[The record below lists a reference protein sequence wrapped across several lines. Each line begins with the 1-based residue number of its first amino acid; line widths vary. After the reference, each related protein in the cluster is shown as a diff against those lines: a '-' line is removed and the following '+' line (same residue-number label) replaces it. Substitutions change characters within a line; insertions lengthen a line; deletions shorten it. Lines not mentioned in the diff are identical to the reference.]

1 MQLPKAIKVSNVDE
15 AKMVVEVY
23 SRPMLFLCGAGT
35 EEDPLSYLR
44 VHPSGKVENLTD
56 KVHRAYAL
64 VSGSKPLK
72 QGDMYGDAEKVARSR
87 KS

>member
-1 MQLPKAIKVSNVDE
+1 MQLPKAIRVGNEDE

-23 SRPMLFLCGAGT
+23 SRPMLFAIRG
-35 EEDPLSYLR
+35 EDNSERFLR
-44 VHPSGKVENLTD
+44 VHPSGKVEDLTE

-72 QGDMYGDAEKVARSR
+72 QGDMYGVSEKDARTR
-87 KS
+87 KSS